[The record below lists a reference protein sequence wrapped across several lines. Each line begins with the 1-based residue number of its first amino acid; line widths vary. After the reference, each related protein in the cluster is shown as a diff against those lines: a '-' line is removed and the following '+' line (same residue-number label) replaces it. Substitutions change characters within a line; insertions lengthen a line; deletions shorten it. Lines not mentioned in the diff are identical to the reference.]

1 MKRSNKL
8 LVKFGRYL
16 MSILPFE
23 SFQVSNNEVL
33 ILVQPRYLF
42 FVLAFL
48 KGHIN
53 SQYTILT
60 SIAATDFLDRFNR
73 FEISYELLSLTLNN
87 RLRIK
92 LLVSETSAVE
102 SISPLYNSAKW
113 WEREIWDMFGVFFSN
128 HPDLRK
134 ILTDYGFEGFPL
146 RKDFPV
152 SGFVEVRFDNV
163 IKRVVCE
170 PLELAQEYRFFTFE
184 NPWVTQSSANV
195 KHTQLN

>member
-152 SGFVEVRFDNV
+152 SGFVEVRFDNGTLF
-163 IKRVVCE
+163 ID
-170 PLELAQEYRFFTFE
+170 FFMYSILMKLCILVFLCMSTF
-184 NPWVTQSSANV
+184 
-195 KHTQLN
+195 